1 MYLYYGVLTMDSNKL
16 FTNVKV
22 DISKDGIADI
32 QGEIPTEIMQ
42 EYRKR
47 SLDARRKD
55 IEVPGFRKGHASD
68 EEVLKRVGEEEILE
82 DAANRALN
90 KAYPAIVDE
99 HKLDVMSAP
108 QVTITKLALGN
119 PLGFTLRVGI
129 TPEVKLPNY
138 KKVAKDMV
146 KLDPVEK
153 MEATDEEV
161 KNVINDIIRMH
172 AQSTDVK
179 TKQKDGTGLVDTEGK
194 PLSTTK
200 ENEELPELTDTLVQK
215 LGSFKNVEDFR
226 IKIQDTIKQDKII
239 AMQRKRRDVLA
250 KALIEATKL
259 TIHGIVLDNEMN
271 ILKERFM
278 SELKQNNTTLEKY
291 LKRTNQTEEVFM
303 QAQRDHIERQFKL
316 KLVLTA
322 IGKKEDITLDPKEVE
337 QNVQMLR
344 ARHPD
349 AEIEALTDY
358 VRSLLTN
365 EHVMQ
370 FLENQNEKHAETI

>member
-1 MYLYYGVLTMDSNKL
+1 MDSNKL

-153 MEATDEEV
+153 MEATDKEV

-179 TKQKDGTGLVDTEGK
+179 TKQKDGTSLVDTEGK